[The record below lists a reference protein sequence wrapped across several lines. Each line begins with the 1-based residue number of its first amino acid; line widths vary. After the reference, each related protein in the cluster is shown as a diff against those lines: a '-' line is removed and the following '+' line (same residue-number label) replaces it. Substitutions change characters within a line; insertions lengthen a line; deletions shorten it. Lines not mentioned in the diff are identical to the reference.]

1 MVLLVDKLG
10 RSLKFPSNKSGDA
23 LSPSLAAFRSK
34 ISQSIAA
41 ALPKPDPNPSGLV
54 SLTGFSSCFELIHAT
69 NAAFA
74 KLAVEIDYPMRR
86 WGAALTDDYLTF
98 TSRVLGLIN
107 AVTSSLSHLTHAKM
121 SLLHALNTS
130 ARRLSRIAAAVVP
143 GERFKVE
150 KPIATGERHC
160 SREERVLIHALAL
173 SERIGLLALGFVVSG
188 LCGDAKFY
196 LGIRKT
202 AGGVDDSVLKDLDS
216 RLCEELMG
224 LQGIVVE
231 EVKEVNDLVSAAG
244 ESVEELKRRL
254 KMMEKSIQGIDKQ
267 ANDLFSQVL
276 NARNKLV
283 GNIRFPE

>member
-10 RSLKFPSNKSGDA
+10 RSLKFQSNKSDA
-23 LSPSLAAFRSK
+23 LSASLTDFRST
-34 ISQSIAA
+34 ISESIAA
-41 ALPKPDPNPSGLV
+41 ALPKPDPDSSGLV
-54 SLTGFSSCFELIHAT
+54 SLAGFNNCFELIRAT

-86 WGAALTDDYLTF
+86 WGAALTDDYLSF
-98 TSRVLGLIN
+98 TSHLLGLIN

-130 ARRLSRIAAAVVP
+130 ARRLSRIAEATIP

-150 KPIATGERHC
+150 RPIATGERHC
-160 SREERVLIHALAL
+160 SREELVLIHALAL
-173 SERIGLLALGFVVSG
+173 SEKIGLLALGFVVSG
-188 LCGDAKFY
+188 LCGDAKSY
-196 LGIRKT
+196 LGIRKI

-216 RLCEELMG
+216 RFCKELMG

-231 EVKEVNDLVSAAG
+231 EVKEVNDLVDKCS

-267 ANDLFSQVL
+267 ANNLFSQVL
-276 NARNKLV
+276 NARNKLL